1 MSDGYPP
8 NYLEGLR
15 LFNAEEFFEAHDVWE
30 ELWAESIGDEKRF
43 LQGLIQASV
52 SLFHFGNE
60 NYGGAKKLYEACRAK
75 LEPFRAAPFMGLDV
89 NAFLI
94 DYETCFA
101 ELMNHKEKYP
111 TGLLICDELVP
122 KIPIPDDVPA

>member
-8 NYLEGLR
+8 QYLEGLR

-89 NAFLI
+89 NAFLTN
-94 DYETCFA
+94 YETCFA